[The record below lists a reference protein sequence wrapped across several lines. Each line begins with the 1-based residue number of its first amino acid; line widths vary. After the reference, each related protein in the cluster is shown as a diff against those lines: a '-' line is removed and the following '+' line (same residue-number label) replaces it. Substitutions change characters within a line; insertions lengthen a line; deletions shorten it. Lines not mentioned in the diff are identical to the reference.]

1 MYPDWHYR
9 LLFDPFERLGESFL
23 VVSPGGILM
32 FTANAEAIHQITS
45 RRESFPKPTEAYRI
59 LAMYGENV
67 LTTEGSMWRS
77 HRKTTSTSFNE
88 KNTALVFKESIN
100 QTYGLLD
107 HWLGSEGGAG
117 KTIKSLED
125 DTMALMLHI
134 IGYVGFGLQFLWP
147 GQAVPSDMDPKFAKY
162 SALEPPAGHSMN
174 FKDALAG
181 TLHHILL
188 LILLPRWLL
197 RRFCASLLLVG
208 C

>member
-9 LLFDPFERLGESFL
+9 LLHSPFEKLGESFL
-23 VVSPGGILM
+23 MVSPGGILM
-32 FTANAEAIHQITS
+32 FTASAEVIHQITS
-45 RRESFPKPTEAYRI
+45 RREAFPKPTEQYRI

-67 LTTEGSMWRS
+67 LTCEGSMWRS
-77 HRKTTSTSFNE
+77 HRKSTSTSFNE
-88 KNTALVFKESIN
+88 KNTALVFRESIN
-100 QTYGLLD
+100 QAYGLLG
-107 HWLGSEGGAG
+107 HWLGPDG
-117 KTIKSLED
+117 KASRTIKSLED

-147 GQAVPSDMDPKFAKY
+147 GQSVPADMNPKFAKY
-162 SALEPPAGHSMN
+162 SVLEPPAGYSMN

-197 RRFCASLLLVG
+197 RRLCGPALAIVR
-208 C
+208 